1 MTLPCECGTIII
13 VSLPSSSLKTFA
25 KKDFKILKKET
36 NSLWTVEA
44 NFFSIRL
51 YRCVLDNLSSALFP
65 TTIFASITQRLIACQ
80 MNSFLRK
87 GECSGGADGRGRY
100 LETERCCRPLSL
112 PAKNSRK
119 ILLGVRCLFIAFF
132 CRLIKLHFPHV
143 LFSGKTRGQNTRR
156 EELCFIH
163 NVFCRLKKAANER
176 KSVFF
181 MR

>member
-80 MNSFLRK
+80 MNTFLRK
-87 GECSGGADGRGRY
+87 GECPGGAGGRGRY
-100 LETERCCRPLSL
+100 LETERCCRLLKFACEKFKENTIRGAL
-112 PAKNSRK
+112 PFYR
-119 ILLGVRCLFIAFF
+119 LF
-132 CRLIKLHFPHV
+132 LPPYKTP
-143 LFSGKTRGQNTRR
+143 FSA
-156 EELCFIH
+156 CFIL
-163 NVFCRLKKAANER
+163 RQNER
-176 KSVFF
+176 AEHAEGGVVFHTQCF
-181 MR
+181 LSSEKGGK